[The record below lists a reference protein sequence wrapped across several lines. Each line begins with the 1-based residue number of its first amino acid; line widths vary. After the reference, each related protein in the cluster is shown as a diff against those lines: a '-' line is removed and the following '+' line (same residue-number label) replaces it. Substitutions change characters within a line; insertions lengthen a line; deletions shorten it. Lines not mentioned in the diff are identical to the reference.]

1 MNERHGRLTLK
12 DFREVI
18 LNNFRLYPLM
28 DARDVYKLVYQSAMG
43 PGHAVPDPEIV
54 RKWMDYEVNNLEE
67 YDDENMTEEL
77 FFESKL
83 IRVNLRPFLKGG
95 GDAGK
100 LCEIFIETANTFEPE
115 IQNIRKLWKYAE
127 DLSSEGLIGITVSDL
142 ASFILE
148 MEKKSFPAAHHS
160 TAYRGKYKPAYR
172 VVFRKLF
179 DEM

>member
-1 MNERHGRLTLK
+1 LK

-54 RKWMDYEVNNLEE
+54 RKWLDYEVNNLEE
-67 YDDENMTEEL
+67 YDDERMTEEL
-77 FFESKL
+77 YSESGL
-83 IRVNLRPFLKGG
+83 VRVNLRPFVRTG

-100 LCEIFIETANTFEPE
+100 LCDIFIETANSFKPE
-115 IQNIRKLWKYAE
+115 AGNIRKLWTYAE
-127 DLSSEGLIGITVSDL
+127 ELVCQNLIGLSGNDL
-142 ASFILE
+142 DTFILD

-172 VVFRKLF
+172 VVFKEMF
-179 DEM
+179 DAI